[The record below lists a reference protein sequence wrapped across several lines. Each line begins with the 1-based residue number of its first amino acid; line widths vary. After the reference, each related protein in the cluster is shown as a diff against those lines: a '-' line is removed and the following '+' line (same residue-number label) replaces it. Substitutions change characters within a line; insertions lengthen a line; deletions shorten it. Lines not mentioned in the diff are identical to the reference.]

1 MLFPVSFAA
10 TRASFGEVRP
20 PGLHRVRD
28 AASRIPVSRKSA
40 QLDAV
45 VGLQTVRGGCV
56 GQRRYASGLKLSNPG
71 SSAHDPWRLPHRGG
85 LVQHDTEVRPWANYR
100 RTDRVVR
107 PALREAGPGTADD
120 PEHRRTKPG

>member
-45 VGLQTVRGGCV
+45 VGLQTVR
-56 GQRRYASGLKLSNPG
+56 R
-71 SSAHDPWRLPHRGG
+71 
-85 LVQHDTEVRPWANYR
+85 
-100 RTDRVVR
+100 
-107 PALREAGPGTADD
+107 
-120 PEHRRTKPG
+120 